1 MSRLPSLV
9 IGLTLLSACAPRHA
23 TLAPAARSPAAAAA
37 PSAVPTTPTPSV
49 ALGPGDRIR
58 IAEAFR
64 LAAAVGDRIWPAW
77 TSAPFAILLV
87 TPEHEFLLR
96 HPQPSAD
103 FTRLGYDSLLQT
115 DVLVRPRQFAPN
127 LLATFPAVGGV
138 PTIVVGQPAATH
150 KNSTEW
156 VVTLLHEH
164 FHQLQTSR
172 PGYFARV
179 DSLGLAHG
187 DKTGMW
193 MLNYAFPYDSARV
206 RTRFAALTQ
215 RLDSAL
221 AATTDA
227 ERATRWA
234 AVRRARAELR
244 DALSPDDDRYL
255 AFQTWQEG
263 VARYTELAV
272 ARFAAAHY
280 TPSAAFAALPDFVP
294 YAAAADRIETSVRA
308 GLLGSSLERGN
319 RVAFY
324 PAGAAYALMLDRM
337 VPDWRAHYFDRAMSL
352 DALLPPAQ

>member
-1 MSRLPSLV
+1 MR
-9 IGLTLLSACAPRHA
+9 A
-23 TLAPAARSPAAAAA
+23 TLAVAATVVLLSCGAPHPAINRAASPSPAVAASATAA
-37 PSAVPTTPTPSV
+37 TPPVSAAVLAPD
-49 ALGPGDRIR
+49 DRIR

-64 LAAAVGDRIWPAW
+64 LAAAVGDQIWPAW
-77 TSAPFAILLV
+77 TTAPFAILLV
-87 TPEHEFLLR
+87 TPEREFLVR
-96 HPQPSAD
+96 HPRPSPD
-103 FTRLGYDSLLQT
+103 FTRLGYDSLLAS

-138 PTIVVGQPAATH
+138 PTIVVGQPGATH
-150 KNSTEW
+150 KNSTAW

-179 DSLGLAHG
+179 DSLRLARG

-193 MLNYAFPYDSARV
+193 MLNYAFPYESTGA
-206 RTRFAALTQ
+206 RTRFAELTQ

-221 AATTDA
+221 AATTDD

-234 AVRRARAELR
+234 AVRIARAELH
-244 DALSPDDDRYL
+244 DALTAADDRYL
-255 AFQTWQEG
+255 AFQMWQEG

-280 TPSAAFAALPDFVP
+280 SPSAAFAALPDYVP
-294 YAAAADRIETSVRA
+294 YATAAEGIESSVRA
-308 GLLGSSLERGN
+308 GLRGNSLERGN

-337 VPDWRAHYFDRAMSL
+337 IPTWHTRYFDGPMSL
-352 DALLPPAQ
+352 DAMLPPEG

>member
-1 MSRLPSLV
+1 MP
-9 IGLTLLSACAPRHA
+9 
-23 TLAPAARSPAAAAA
+23 SPAVATSSI
-37 PSAVPTTPTPSV
+37 SAV
-49 ALGPGDRIR
+49 ALAADNRIR

-64 LAAAVGDRIWPAW
+64 LAAAVGDEIWPAW

-87 TPEHEFLLR
+87 TPEREFLLR
-96 HPQPSAD
+96 HPRPSPE
-103 FTRLGYDSLLQT
+103 FTKVGYDSLLAT
-115 DVLVRPRQFAPN
+115 DVFVRARKFAPN

-138 PTIVVGQPAATH
+138 STIVVGQPATTG

-156 VVTLLHEH
+156 VLTLLHEH

-179 DSLGLAHG
+179 DSLGLSRG
-187 DKTGMW
+187 DQTGMW

-206 RTRFAALTQ
+206 RSLFATLTQ

-227 ERATRWA
+227 EGATRWA
-234 AVRRARAELR
+234 SVRTARADLR
-244 DALSPDDDRYL
+244 AALTPDDDRYL
-255 AFQTWQEG
+255 AFQMWQEG

-272 ARFAAAHY
+272 ARFAASRY

-294 YAAAADRIETSVRA
+294 YATAAATIESNVRV
-308 GLLGSSLERGN
+308 GLRGSSLERGN

-324 PAGAAYALMLDRM
+324 PAGAAFALMLDRT
-337 VPDWRAHYFDRAMSL
+337 VPDWRAQYFEGAMSL
-352 DALLPPAQ
+352 DALTSRQR